1 MLLTASIQHKYSFLH
16 VPALFQALYR
26 YFTLLVLIILP
37 YEVATVNSSSSIF
50 QRKSFM
56 IKPLKLSL
64 KGQAC
69 NHLNGTLK
77 NSCPHPHLHPHISW
91 YKQNWMELQ
100 SPDLQVSIP
109 TSNAI
114 PILGPPPVVIWIRDS
129 GLVPALNEVPLGPC
143 RI

>member
-1 MLLTASIQHKYSFLH
+1 MLPTASIQHKYSFRH
-16 VPALFQALYR
+16 VTALFQALYR
-26 YFTLLVLIILP
+26 YFSLLVLIILP
-37 YEVATVNSSSSIF
+37 YEVAAVNSSSSIF

-69 NHLNGTLK
+69 NHSNGTVK

-100 SPDLQVSIP
+100 SPDLQVSTP

-114 PILGPPPVVIWIRDS
+114 PVLGPPPAVIWVRDS
-129 GLVPALNEVPLGPC
+129 GLAPVLNEVPLGRD

>member
-1 MLLTASIQHKYSFLH
+1 MLPTASIQHKYSFCH

-37 YEVATVNSSSSIF
+37 YEMAAVNSSSSIF
-50 QRKSFM
+50 QRKSFR
-56 IKPLKLSL
+56 IKSLKLSL
-64 KGQAC
+64 KGQTC
-69 NHLNGTLK
+69 NHSNGTVK
-77 NSCPHPHLHPHISW
+77 NSCPHPHLHPHISC

-100 SPDLQVSIP
+100 SPDLQVSTP

-114 PILGPPPVVIWIRDS
+114 PVLGLPSAVFWVRDS
-129 GLVPALNEVPLGPC
+129 GLAPAVNEVPLGPG